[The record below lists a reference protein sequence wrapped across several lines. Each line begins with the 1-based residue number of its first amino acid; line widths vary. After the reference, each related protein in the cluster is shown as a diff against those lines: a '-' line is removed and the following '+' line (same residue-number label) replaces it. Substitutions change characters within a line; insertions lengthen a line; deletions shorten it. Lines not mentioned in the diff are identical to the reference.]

1 MHKRRRVAAF
11 LGPAPADFALLADPA
26 FILHPAF
33 DVLRLGV
40 VALDLCQNLR
50 ELRFECRL
58 SDRVCLMVPRS
69 ADQWHKV
76 HRMQPC
82 ARGFRTYTNTPLVLH
97 QIHNVTNLVFG
108 TAIIPVLRPR
118 QNHPFQLSALLAGQ
132 FGRTPRARPVFQP
145 GNPIGIVMLHRPG
158 QSLRIQTNQ
167 RSRFAPPSSVQ
178 DERDAKE
185 ALNHLPILCRLR
197 RQTQFLWSLVLSHR
211 HHRKPPVI
219 HSGRAGRHPLQGIP
233 MIMLFRESYKSIRS
247 AVHDEIETLENEMA
261 SALKSADSDYAAL
274 NTLIPLRV
282 DAARR
287 DEEYNKQNSNSL
299 TYSNY
304 Y

>member
-1 MHKRRRVAAF
+1 
-11 LGPAPADFALLADPA
+11 
-26 FILHPAF
+26 
-33 DVLRLGV
+33 
-40 VALDLCQNLR
+40 
-50 ELRFECRL
+50 
-58 SDRVCLMVPRS
+58 MVPRS

-197 RQTQFLWSLVLSHR
+197 RQTQFLWSLVLSHG

-219 HSGRAGRHPLQGIP
+219 HSGRACRHPLQGIQ
-233 MIMLFRESYKSIRS
+233 MIMLFRESY
-247 AVHDEIETLENEMA
+247 
-261 SALKSADSDYAAL
+261 
-274 NTLIPLRV
+274 
-282 DAARR
+282 
-287 DEEYNKQNSNSL
+287 NS
-299 TYSNY
+299 
-304 Y
+304 